1 MPQLG
6 ESVTEGT
13 IGKWLVK
20 PGESVKK
27 YQPIAEVITDKVN
40 AEIPAPADGV
50 IEALTVAE
58 GAIFKLLFVPSP
70 RDAPVSAP
78 RGVRRGASAVPDG

>member
-1 MPQLG
+1 MEITMPQLG

-58 GAIFKLLFVPSP
+58 GATVAVGTLIATL
-70 RDAPVSAP
+70 A
-78 RGVRRGASAVPDG
+78 GV